1 MSTQIS
7 PSILFIQ
14 SNPIIVPIYDR
25 LSNAGGDKAL
35 PTTAQSTPQFKVY
48 SRRCIVSDTLMPCH
62 EATSEIMP
70 ESDLD
75 NSSSP
80 SHSSFPVDLVP
91 SDLDL
96 PIALRKGVRS
106 RTIHPISNFVSYH
119 RLSSSFSVFTSHL
132 SSIEI
137 PKNVQEAFGDPRWK
151 ATVVEKVKAL
161 EKNGTS
167 ELVTLPKGKR
177 TMGCKWVFP
186 LKYKSN
192 GSVER
197 YKARLVAKDLLRL
210 MG

>member
-7 PSILFIQ
+7 PSILFVQ
-14 SNPIIVPIYDR
+14 SNPTIVPIYDR

-80 SHSSFPVDLVP
+80 SHSSCPVDLVP

-137 PKNVQEAFGDPRWK
+137 PKKCTGSIWWSKME
-151 ATVVEKVKAL
+151 
-161 EKNGTS
+161 
-167 ELVTLPKGKR
+167 
-177 TMGCKWVFP
+177 
-186 LKYKSN
+186 SN
-192 GSVER
+192 GCRGSQSFGKKWNVGTCYLTER
-197 YKARLVAKDLLRL
+197 
-210 MG
+210 

>member
-70 ESDLD
+70 ESGLD
-75 NSSSP
+75 NSSSL

-106 RTIHPISNFVSYH
+106 RTIPISNFASYH
-119 RLSSSFSVFTSHL
+119 RLSSSFSACSSHL

-151 ATVVEKVKAL
+151 TTVVEEVKAL
-161 EKNGTS
+161 EKNGTW

-177 TMGCKWVFP
+177 TMGCKWVFSI
-186 LKYKSN
+186 KYKSD
-192 GSVER
+192 GSVEW
-197 YKARLVAKDLLRL
+197 
-210 MG
+210 